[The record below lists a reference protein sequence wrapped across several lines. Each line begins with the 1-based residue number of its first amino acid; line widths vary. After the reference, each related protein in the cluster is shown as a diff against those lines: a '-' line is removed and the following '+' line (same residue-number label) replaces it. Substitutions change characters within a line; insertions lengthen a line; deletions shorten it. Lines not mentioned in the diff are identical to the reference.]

1 LSQLYFSV
9 FFSEIGQI
17 SPFSHFSNNNVFVGN
32 QVQYPTAVQ
41 ESKAA
46 PPPASSRPIYTP
58 RDVVRQPTNLTP
70 DVVAP
75 NVGSELYIQD
85 EVYYP
90 EDYSQEEVNDE
101 EEVVFFYR
109 K

>member
-1 LSQLYFSV
+1 
-9 FFSEIGQI
+9 
-17 SPFSHFSNNNVFVGN
+17 
-32 QVQYPTAVQ
+32 
-41 ESKAA
+41 
-46 PPPASSRPIYTP
+46 
-58 RDVVRQPTNLTP
+58 LTP